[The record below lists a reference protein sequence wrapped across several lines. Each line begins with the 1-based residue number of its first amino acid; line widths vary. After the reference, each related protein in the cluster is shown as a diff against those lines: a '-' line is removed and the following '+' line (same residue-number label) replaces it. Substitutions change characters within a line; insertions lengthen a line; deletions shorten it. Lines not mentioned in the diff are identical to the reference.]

1 MNITCSLHALETCI
15 PARIVTNDDLTKIVD
30 TSDQWIKERTGISK
44 RRKIAEDENTSTLAI
59 EAGKKTLLQA
69 NIDPATITHI
79 IAATCTPDY
88 LSPSIACIVGGALNT
103 GSVMAFDIS
112 AACTGFIYGLSL
124 CKTIISAQPESRI
137 LFICAEA
144 LTRRLN
150 WKDRSTCVLFGDAAA
165 SCLLSA
171 TPEDEL
177 CSVEDV
183 ICQSDG
189 AQKDLIKIGGGT
201 ACHYE
206 EGSIIGEEFF
216 LTMQGR
222 ETYKHAVRQMVSVCQ
237 NILYSNHLSITDI
250 DLFISHQANIRIIE
264 AVGARLKIAPEKVI
278 TNLSDYGNTSAASI
292 PLAIAEAQ
300 MSGKIK
306 KGFKVLV
313 TAFGAGLTWGAGL
326 LYF

>member
-1 MNITCSLHALETCI
+1 MNITCSLHALETYI
-15 PARIVTNDDLTKIVD
+15 PSQIITNDDLIKIVD

-44 RRKIAEDENTSTLAI
+44 RRKVGEDENASTMAI
-59 EAGKKTLLQA
+59 EASKKTLLKA
-69 NIDPATITHI
+69 KVAPASITHI

-88 LSPSIACIVGGALNT
+88 LSPSIACIVGGALDT
-103 GSVMAFDIS
+103 GPVMAFDIS
-112 AACTGFIYGLSL
+112 AACTGFIYGLLL
-124 CKTIISAQPESRI
+124 CKTIISAQPDSKI
-137 LFICAEA
+137 LFICTEA

-171 TPEDEL
+171 NSKDKF
-177 CSVEDV
+177 CSVVDV

-201 ACHYE
+201 ACVYE
-206 EGSIIGEEFF
+206 EGSVVGEEFF

-222 ETYKHAVRQMVSVCQ
+222 ETYKHAVRQMVTVCQ
-237 NILYSNHLSITDI
+237 NILERNKLSIEDI
-250 DLFISHQANIRIIE
+250 DLFIPHQANMRIIE
-264 AVGARLKIAPEKVI
+264 AVGARLKIDPEKVF
-278 TNLSDYGNTSAASI
+278 TNLADYGNTSASSI

-300 MSGKIK
+300 ISGKIK
-306 KGFKVLV
+306 SGFKVLI